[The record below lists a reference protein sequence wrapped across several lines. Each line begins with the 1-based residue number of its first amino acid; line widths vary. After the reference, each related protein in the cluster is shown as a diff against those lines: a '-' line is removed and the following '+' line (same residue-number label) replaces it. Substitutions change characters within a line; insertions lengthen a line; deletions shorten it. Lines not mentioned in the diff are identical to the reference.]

1 MKLSIVVMLVCLAGA
16 EANFAQHF
24 FDKILEQLEYGWN
37 SFINFMKRPS
47 RSRRTHAP
55 ETTETTADYWWST
68 TISSTIITKATTN
81 KNLPKTVK
89 NSFTTSTTT
98 SPKPP
103 LDEIVQTTSPE
114 MIHYF
119 QRSRHQRVL
128 LPFFPRPKWRMDRWN
143 QIQESPDIMPWRDQ
157 FPGGSAGR
165 PFAFV
170 DEDVTTTKE
179 FDQHADDG
187 IGVMMFV

>member
-47 RSRRTHAP
+47 RSRRTHA
-55 ETTETTADYWWST
+55 
-68 TISSTIITKATTN
+68 KATTN